1 MRKIICLLAFI
12 TIAIMPMFAQETA
25 TKIKPVAETKDIT
38 SGGYAKLKLTFQIKL
53 ENYSFAEGIIHNYLE
68 KAGLMHKIISTR
80 NIPPTYVIEFYCA
93 STATGDFYR
102 GLLTYFQQEWEKKTG
117 RVDGY
122 KLI

>member
-1 MRKIICLLAFI
+1 MAFI

-53 ENYSFAEGIIHNYLE
+53 ENYNFAEGIIHNYLE
-68 KAGLMHKIISTR
+68 KAGLMHKIIATR

-102 GLLTYFQQEWEKKTG
+102 GFQQEWEKKTG

>member
-1 MRKIICLLAFI
+1 MAFI

-53 ENYSFAEGIIHNYLE
+53 ENYSFAERIIHNYLE
-68 KAGLMHKIISTR
+68 KAGLMHKTTATKSL
-80 NIPPTYVIEFYCA
+80 PPTYIIEFYCA
-93 STATGDFYR
+93 STATNDFYR

-117 RVDGY
+117 KPDGY
-122 KLI
+122 ILI